1 MCKLLN
7 YLPFSFK
14 RIKIGKVEKFLANLH
29 NKNEYFI
36 HTKNLNQALNRE
48 LLLKKVHRIIKFN
61 QKVWITLH
69 IDMNT
74 ELRKKSKN

>member
-36 HTKNLNQALNRE
+36 HTKNLT
-48 LLLKKVHRIIKFN
+48 KH
-61 QKVWITLH
+61 
-69 IDMNT
+69 
-74 ELRKKSKN
+74 